1 VLPFPT
7 LSTSSSATPNA
18 EELSRRRLM
27 PVAALMLA
35 VLGGVIGDHIRYD
48 LIEPVARAAAC
59 VESPAPWWCI
69 LRDAL
74 RIASQ
79 NFVIAGGA
87 LLGAFAAL
95 LYRGRGAVVGIVIAM
110 VLGGMGMFLYST
122 ALAAVAITLGL
133 VRAAML
139 DRA

>member
-1 VLPFPT
+1 
-7 LSTSSSATPNA
+7 
-18 EELSRRRLM
+18 
-27 PVAALMLA
+27 MLTT
-35 VLGGVIGDHIRYD
+35 LGGVIGDHIRYD

-59 VESPAPWWCI
+59 TESPMPWWCI
-69 LRDAL
+69 LRDGL

-79 NFVIAGGA
+79 NFVIAGSA

-95 LYRGRGAVVGIVIAM
+95 LYKGRGAMIGIVIAM
-110 VLGGMGMFLYST
+110 VFGGMGMFLYST
-122 ALAAVAITLGL
+122 ALSAVAITLGL